1 MSKFSKV
8 ASVAVLAGL
17 LAGCAGTNGRGLQ
30 ANAVPVSL
38 ETLFGAED
46 IADGKDALR
55 QGNMSLAIDNF
66 RRAAINPQTAGE
78 ANNGLGIA
86 YARLGRTDLA
96 ETHFAKAIAL
106 APGDARF
113 SSNLARLYRSDAG
126 ERMLAQR
133 RAEAEAKFAKAQ
145 ALENRRMEMAS
156 REQMGPERRGVL
168 VFENTRSRLTRMD
181 GKEVLLTTRPETEA
195 EPAPE
200 LALADTAE
208 AAPARVLQ
216 LRDLPV
222 QNSRITTLATR
233 PAVAPRASVR
243 VETAGQNYPIRVR
256 LSTRAGN

>member
-1 MSKFSKV
+1 M
-8 ASVAVLAGL
+8 AGL
-17 LAGCAGTNGRGLQ
+17 LAGCAGTGSRNMQ
-30 ANAVPVSL
+30 ASAAPVSL

-46 IADGKDALR
+46 VADGKDALR
-55 QGNMSLAIDNF
+55 QGNMSLAVDAF

-133 RAEAEAKFAKAQ
+133 RAEAEYKFARAQ
-145 ALENRRMEMAS
+145 ALENRRMQMAS
-156 REQMGPERRGVL
+156 REQAGPERRGAL
-168 VFENTRSRLTRMD
+168 VIENTRSGITRMD
-181 GKEVLLTTRPETEA
+181 KKEVFLTTRPEPRA
-195 EPAPE
+195 EPVQE
-200 LALADTAE
+200 MALADMASSE
-208 AAPARVLQ
+208 PSRVLQ

-233 PAVAPRASVR
+233 PAVSPRASVR
-243 VETAGQNYPIRVR
+243 VEPAGQGYPIRVR
-256 LSTRAGN
+256 LNKRAGN